1 MSKTELLGCF
11 TNLRSALDKL
21 DLDEMDTIM
30 DYMLKYDYGEEES
43 ELFRKLKN
51 AVDEIDSEACEEV
64 LQQWESKLWE
74 IKKSRR

>member
-1 MSKTELLGCF
+1 M
-11 TNLRSALDKL
+11 
-21 DLDEMDTIM
+21 I
-30 DYMLKYDYGEEES
+30 KYDYKEEEG
-43 ELFRKLKN
+43 ELFQKLKN